1 MQGKTVCFQCL
12 QEVYNYH
19 YSANNILEDF
29 VQAEASPTRFNVI
42 FFSEVMSLI
51 LNYFVFLICTLV
63 WLCVALQRYV
73 ICTTL
78 FVDIAK
84 LVDIASTLCFYQ
96 ISLCIVPFLSCLY
109 LRCRGHCNVGQDRVK
124 IVSTS
129 QPLYRVYIVDFVD
142 IAMVTYIDFTSYL
155 HCFYYIMFKLTAL
168 QC

>member
-19 YSANNILEDF
+19 YPANNILEDF
-29 VQAEASPTRFNVI
+29 VQSEASPTRFNVM
-42 FFSEVMSLI
+42 FFFGSYVPYIEL
-51 LNYFVFLICTLV
+51 FCVFNLHPS
-63 WLCVALQRYV
+63 LCVALQRYV
-73 ICTTL
+73 KCTTL

-96 ISLCIVPFLSCLY
+96 ISLCIVPFVSCLY

-142 IAMVTYIDFTSYL
+142 IAMVTYINFTSYL
-155 HCFYYIMFKLTAL
+155 HCFYYIMFKLTAS

>member
-1 MQGKTVCFQCL
+1 MK
-12 QEVYNYH
+12 
-19 YSANNILEDF
+19 
-29 VQAEASPTRFNVI
+29 
-42 FFSEVMSLI
+42 
-51 LNYFVFLICTLV
+51 
-63 WLCVALQRYV
+63 
-73 ICTTL
+73 CTTL

-155 HCFYYIMFKLTAL
+155 HCFYYIMFKLTAS
-168 QC
+168 QCWSTSRRYRFNVLSLLSSLHRRHCNVHYWWIEIVSSFCPFYLVYIVDIAMLNITELTSYLHFIPSILLT